1 MPRVLVTETYTRE
14 FEIEVDAADYTTI
27 SRAVEKFK
35 RTDCTPPCWE
45 HTCVTDPETGDELTD
60 W

>member
-1 MPRVLVTETYTRE
+1 MTKILVTEIYVRE
-14 FEIEVDAADYTTI
+14 FELEVDVTDYTTI

-45 HTCVTDPETGDELTD
+45 RTSVTDPETGDELTD
-60 W
+60 